1 MRIDHKTRRKRVMA
15 AMLFIVF
22 STSGYALLVN
32 WNGLAR
38 SGSALLVQ

>member
-1 MRIDHKTRRKRVMA
+1 MRIDDRTRRKRVMA
-15 AMLFIVF
+15 AMLFVVF

-32 WNGLAR
+32 WSSLAR